1 MATRIDYSPYTGRE
15 KRKAFTESLTPES
28 PLPSRGLTMAECRT
42 IAKSLDDDD
51 IEIGCIEDVI
61 IRAIMIFSRREPFCR
76 KRERIETLLPQLVSW
91 MITDTV
97 SSSLW
102 YAKREEDEVYGYF
115 LSLVSRTHPMTRRL
129 GIVALMD
136 RDFLCPRH
144 LDELLDTIADVR
156 SEDYLLQM
164 AVAWFFAT
172 AYTYHPDESLPFFAR
187 LDDVIRKR
195 AVRKCRE
202 SRRITPHRL
211 EALESF
217 LERT

>member
-91 MITDTV
+91 MVTDTV

-102 YAKREEDEVYGYF
+102 YAKREKDEVYGYF
-115 LSLVSRTHPMTRRL
+115 LSLVS
-129 GIVALMD
+129 
-136 RDFLCPRH
+136 
-144 LDELLDTIADVR
+144 LLDTIADVR
-156 SEDYLLQM
+156 SDDYLLQM

-187 LDDVIRKR
+187 LDDVIRRR

-202 SRRITPHRL
+202 SRRITPQRL

>member
-51 IEIGCIEDVI
+51 IEIGCIED
-61 IRAIMIFSRREPFCR
+61 E
-76 KRERIETLLPQLVSW
+76 
-91 MITDTV
+91 
-97 SSSLW
+97 
-102 YAKREEDEVYGYF
+102 REEDEVYGYF

-136 RDFLCPRH
+136 RDFLCPGH

-187 LDDVIRKR
+187 LDDVIRRR
-195 AVRKCRE
+195 ALRKCRE
-202 SRRITPHRL
+202 SRRIMPQRL

>member
-1 MATRIDYSPYTGRE
+1 MAIRIDYSPYTGRE

-42 IAKSLDDDD
+42 IAKSLD
-51 IEIGCIEDVI
+51 
-61 IRAIMIFSRREPFCR
+61 RAIMIFSRREPFCR

-91 MITDTV
+91 MVTDTV

-136 RDFLCPRH
+136 RAFLCPRH

-156 SEDYLLQM
+156 SDDYLLQM
-164 AVAWFFAT
+164 AVAWFFTT

-187 LDDVIRKR
+187 LDDVIRRR